1 MHKSR
6 IHLIRIVRV
15 LKGETSPESIRIY
28 KVKSVPLSLIK
39 RHSHSLQRKSKFWSP
54 ANKPVSLIRYDIRC
68 ITPRSNNLPFH
79 PITLTDTSKLLSV
92 LSILAVISASP
103 IADAARNPNVSVN
116 VYADNACA
124 VPDVEGYSFTQNNQC
139 HQFIEQ
145 EGSFTATSNKPVPG
159 GCVLQVFASTNCEN
173 VLAAITINGGCEAP
187 LFGPASSGKLVG
199 C

>member
-1 MHKSR
+1 
-6 IHLIRIVRV
+6 
-15 LKGETSPESIRIY
+15 
-28 KVKSVPLSLIK
+28 
-39 RHSHSLQRKSKFWSP
+39 
-54 ANKPVSLIRYDIRC
+54 LIRYDIRC

-159 GCVLQVFASTNCEN
+159 GCVLQVFASTNCGN

-187 LFGPASSGKLVG
+187 LLGPASSRKLVG

>member
-1 MHKSR
+1 
-6 IHLIRIVRV
+6 
-15 LKGETSPESIRIY
+15 
-28 KVKSVPLSLIK
+28 
-39 RHSHSLQRKSKFWSP
+39 
-54 ANKPVSLIRYDIRC
+54 LIRYDIRC

-79 PITLTDTSKLLSV
+79 SITLTDTSKLLASLCI
-92 LSILAVISASP
+92 LSITTASP
-103 IADAARNPNVSVN
+103 VAAAARKPSVSVN

-145 EGSFTATSNKPVPG
+145 EGSFTATSNKPVPE
-159 GCVLQVFASTNCEN
+159 GCVLQVFASTNCED

-187 LFGPASSGKLVG
+187 LLGPASSGKLVG